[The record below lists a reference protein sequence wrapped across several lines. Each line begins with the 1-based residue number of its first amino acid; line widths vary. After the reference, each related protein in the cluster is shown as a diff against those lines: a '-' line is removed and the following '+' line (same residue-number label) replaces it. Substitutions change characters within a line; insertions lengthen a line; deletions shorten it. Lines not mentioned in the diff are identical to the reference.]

1 MLAGPS
7 FRAEHCV
14 RYRYTYSEC
23 NRCAEACP
31 HEAIRL
37 FDAGVEVLN
46 DLCKSCALCVAACPT
61 EALTEKSVSAK
72 SLLGIAA
79 DEKQLT
85 IACAPSGARGDA
97 VVPCLGAINA
107 VVLADFS
114 RRGIA
119 VQLAG
124 TGHCEQCIHAAKGPD
139 LLRLHLAARA
149 ALCGVE
155 GTEEWATLSLKDANS
170 QKSAEEDDGHI
181 ASRRDLFRRFIGRGI
196 DVMTEVADAPPAPL
210 QAIRAASPFLPERKE
225 VLNALYAALGD
236 KPVRVARHP
245 ALPAEDLAI
254 AHGCT
259 SCEACVRVCPTGAL
273 QLLESN
279 SEWRVIFL
287 GERCVACDVCAE
299 VCQPKVLRQRETED
313 VGVTKQKARVLR
325 GMSKR
330 RCTRC
335 DRVFAAE
342 GDSSI
347 CTVCSGDD
355 EDFASIF
362 G

>member
-7 FRAEHCV
+7 FRAEQCV

-23 NRCAEACP
+23 RRCAEACP
-31 HEAIRL
+31 HQAIRL
-37 FDAGVEVLN
+37 FDAGVEVIG

-61 EALTEKSVSAK
+61 EALTENSVSGK

-79 DEKQLT
+79 DEKHLT

-97 VVPCLGAINA
+97 VVPCLGAINPVA
-107 VVLADFS
+107 LADLS
-114 RRGIA
+114 RRRIA

-124 TGHCEQCIHAAKGPD
+124 TGHCEQCIHAPKGPD
-139 LLRLHLAARA
+139 LLRLHLAARD

-155 GTEEWATLSLKDANS
+155 GTEEWAALGQEDAGS
-170 QKSAEEDDGHI
+170 QQPVEGNDGHI
-181 ASRRDLFRRFIGRGI
+181 ASRRDLFRRFIGHGI

-225 VLNALYAALGD
+225 MFNVLYAELGD
-236 KPVRVARHP
+236 KPVRVARH
-245 ALPAEDLAI
+245 AVLPAEDI
-254 AHGCT
+254 VIVHGCT

-279 SEWRVIFL
+279 SDWRVIFL

-299 VCQPKVLRQRETED
+299 VCQPKVLRQRDTED
-313 VGVTKQKARVLR
+313 VCVSKLKTRVLR
-325 GMSKR
+325 GVPKR

-335 DRVFAAE
+335 DRVFATE

>member
-1 MLAGPS
+1 MLSVPT
-7 FRAEHCV
+7 FRAERCV
-14 RYRYTYSEC
+14 RYRYSYSEC
-23 NRCAEACP
+23 SRCAEACP

-37 FDAGVEVLN
+37 FDAGVEVIV

-97 VVPCLGAINA
+97 IVPCLGAINP

-114 RRGIA
+114 RRGIT

-124 TGHCEQCIHAAKGPD
+124 TGHCELCIHAAKGPD
-139 LLRLHLAARA
+139 LLRLQLAERA

-155 GTEEWATLSLKDANS
+155 GTEEWATLSLKDAES
-170 QKSAEEDDGHI
+170 QKSVGEDDGHI
-181 ASRRDLFRRFIGRGI
+181 SSRRDLFRRFIGRGI
-196 DVMTEVADAPPAPL
+196 DVMTEVVDAPAPL

-225 VLNALYAALGD
+225 VLNVLYAELGD

-245 ALPAEDLAI
+245 MLPAEDMVI
-254 AHGCT
+254 VHGCT

-287 GERCVACDVCAE
+287 SERCVACDVCAE
-299 VCQPKVLRQRETED
+299 VCQPKVLRQRETDD

-325 GMSKR
+325 RVSKR

-342 GDSSI
+342 GESAI
-347 CTVCSGDD
+347 CPVCSGDD

>member
-1 MLAGPS
+1 MLLAPG
-7 FRAEHCV
+7 FHAEHCV
-14 RYRYTYSEC
+14 RYRYAYSEC
-23 NRCAEACP
+23 DRCAEACP
-31 HEAIRL
+31 HDAIRL
-37 FDAGVEVLN
+37 FDAGVEVLV

-61 EALTEKSVSAK
+61 EALTEKSVSGK

-79 DEKQLT
+79 DEKHLT

-97 VVPCLGAINA
+97 VVPCLGAIDP

-119 VQLAG
+119 LQLAG
-124 TGHCEQCIHAAKGPD
+124 TGHCELCIHTAKGPD
-139 LLRLHLAARA
+139 LLRLHLAARD

-155 GTEEWATLSLKDANS
+155 GAEEWAALCLTDAES
-170 QKSAEEDDGHI
+170 QKSVEEDDGHI
-181 ASRRDLFRRFIGRGI
+181 ASRRDLFRRFIGRGV

-225 VLNALYAALGD
+225 VLNTLYAALGG
-236 KPVRVARHP
+236 KPIRVARHP
-245 ALPAEDLAI
+245 ALPAEDMVI

-259 SCEACVRVCPTGAL
+259 NCEACIRVCPTGAL

-299 VCQPKVLRQRETED
+299 VCQPKVLRQRDTED
-313 VGVTKQKARVLR
+313 VCVTKQKARVLR
-325 GMSKR
+325 GVSKR

-335 DRVFAAE
+335 DRVFAAV
-342 GDSSI
+342 GDSLI

-355 EDFASIF
+355 ADFASIF

>member
-23 NRCAEACP
+23 NRCADACP
-31 HEAIRL
+31 HEAIRS
-37 FDAGVEVLN
+37 FDAGVEVIGE
-46 DLCKSCALCVAACPT
+46 LCKSCALCVAACPT
-61 EALTEKSVSAK
+61 EALTEKSVSSK

-79 DEKQLT
+79 DEKQVT

-107 VVLADFS
+107 VVLADLS
-114 RRGIA
+114 RRGVA

-124 TGHCEQCIHAAKGPD
+124 TGHCEFCIHAAKGPE
-139 LLRLHLAARA
+139 LLRLHLAARS

-155 GTEEWATLSLKDANS
+155 GTEEWATLSLKDDVS
-170 QKSAEEDDGHI
+170 QISVNEDDGHI

-196 DVMTEVADAPPAPL
+196 DVMTEVADTPPAPL
-210 QAIRAASPFLPERKE
+210 KAIRAAPPFLPERKE
-225 VLNALYAALGD
+225 VLNRLYAALGD
-236 KPVRVARHP
+236 KPARVARFP
-245 ALPAEDLAI
+245 VLPAEDMVI
-254 AHGCT
+254 VQGCT

-287 GERCVACDVCAE
+287 GERCVGCDVCAE
-299 VCQPKVLRQRETED
+299 VCQPKVLRQRDTED
-313 VGVTKQKARVLR
+313 IDVAKRKARVLR
-325 GMSKR
+325 GVSKR

-342 GDSSI
+342 SGSAI
-347 CTVCSGDD
+347 CPVCSGDD

>member
-1 MLAGPS
+1 MLAGPG

-14 RYRYTYSEC
+14 RYRYAYSEC

-31 HEAIRL
+31 HQAIRL
-37 FDAGVEVLN
+37 FDAGVEVTV
-46 DLCKSCALCVAACPT
+46 DLCRSCALCVAVCPT
-61 EALTEKSVSAK
+61 EALTENSVSAE
-72 SLLGIAA
+72 SLLGAA
-79 DEKQLT
+79 QDEKHLT

-97 VVPCLGAINA
+97 IVPCLGAINP
-107 VVLADFS
+107 VVLADLS

-124 TGHCEQCIHAAKGPD
+124 TGHCELCIHAAKGPD
-139 LLRLHLAARA
+139 LLRLHLDART
-149 ALCGVE
+149 ALCGVA
-155 GTEEWATLSLKDANS
+155 GTEEWAALSLKDAGS
-170 QKSAEEDDGHI
+170 QKSAGENDGHI
-181 ASRRDLFRRFIGRGI
+181 AARRDLFRRFIGRSI

-210 QAIRAASPFLPERKE
+210 LAIRAASPFLPERKV
-225 VLNALYAALGD
+225 VLNALYAEPGD

-254 AHGCT
+254 VHGCT

-279 SEWRVIFL
+279 FEWRVIFL

-313 VGVTKQKARVLR
+313 VCVTKQKARVLR
-325 GMSKR
+325 GVSKR

-335 DRVFAAE
+335 DRVFASE
-342 GDSSI
+342 GASSI